1 MVLFSV
7 ILPIFAVIGFG
18 FMCQYRHWF
27 TQSAVADFNRFV
39 YYIAVPPLLYM
50 AMAAT
55 PIESLT
61 QARYLVAYLG
71 ATVFIWI
78 GLFFLLKP
86 FFKAFE
92 ARFLLGLGA
101 TFSNSVYLG
110 IPLVQTAL
118 GTQAT
123 QTVVMIALAT
133 NVLFV
138 GGSAVILSAR
148 QQSNVRGAAVEVL
161 KNPMIGAIVLGLSAS
176 ALALPLPMGL
186 ERLLELLA
194 QAASPVAL
202 FALGLTLGG
211 VNAQTAKV
219 SSADQES
226 WSWSGVLVTVK
237 ILIHP
242 LAVWLACL
250 AVGARPGETQV
261 AVLVAALPAGA
272 LAHLLAQ
279 RFGAQSLTVARGVM
293 LGTALS
299 LLTLSVLLSSAMFA
313 QL

>member
-7 ILPIFAVIGFG
+7 ILPIFAVIGLG
-18 FMCQYRHWF
+18 FMCQYRQWF

-39 YYIAVPPLLYM
+39 YYIAVPPLLFM
-50 AMAAT
+50 AMAST

-61 QARYLVAYLG
+61 QARYLLAYLG
-71 ATVFIWI
+71 ATVLVWI
-78 GLFFLLKP
+78 GVFFLLKP
-86 FFKAFE
+86 FFEPFE

-123 QTVVMIALAT
+123 QAVVMIALAT

-148 QQSNVRGAAVEVL
+148 QQSNVHSAAIEVL

-176 ALALPLPMGL
+176 ALKLPLPSGL

-211 VNAQTAKV
+211 VNAQATQV
-219 SSADQES
+219 QSIHQES
-226 WSWSGVLVTVK
+226 WFWSGVLVAVK
-237 ILIHP
+237 ILLHP
-242 LAVWLACL
+242 LAVWVACV
-250 AVGARPGETQV
+250 AVGARAGDTQV

-293 LGTALS
+293 LGTGLS
-299 LLTLSVLLSSAMFA
+299 LLTLSALLSSAMFT

>member
-7 ILPIFAVIGFG
+7 ILPIFAVIGLG
-18 FMCQYRHWF
+18 FMCQYRNWF
-27 TQSAVADFNRFV
+27 TQSAVSDFNRFV
-39 YYIAVPPLLYM
+39 YYIAVPPLLFM
-50 AMAAT
+50 AMAST
-55 PIESLT
+55 PVESLT

-71 ATVFIWI
+71 ATILVWI
-78 GLFFLLKP
+78 GVFYLLKP
-86 FFKAFE
+86 FFDSFE

-110 IPLVQTAL
+110 IPLVQAAL

-123 QTVVMIALAT
+123 QAVVMIALAT

-148 QQSNVRGAAVEVL
+148 LQSNVLGAAIEVL
-161 KNPMIGAIVLGLSAS
+161 KNPMIGAIVLGLSVS
-176 ALALPLPMGL
+176 ALKLSLPMGL

-211 VNAQTAKV
+211 VNVQSNPV
-219 SSADQES
+219 NGRHQES
-226 WSWSGVLVTVK
+226 WSWPNVLVAVK

-242 LAVWLACL
+242 MAVWLACL
-250 AVGARPGETQV
+250 AIGARAGETQV

-293 LGTALS
+293 LGTGLS
-299 LLTLSVLLSSAMFA
+299 LLTLSALLSSAMFT

>member
-7 ILPIFAVIGFG
+7 ILPIFAVIGLG
-18 FMCQYRHWF
+18 LMCQYRQWF
-27 TQSAVADFNRFV
+27 TPSAVVDFNRFV
-39 YYIAVPPLLYM
+39 YYIAVPPLLFM
-50 AMAAT
+50 AMAST

-71 ATVFIWI
+71 ATVFVWI
-78 GLFFLLKP
+78 GVFFLFKP
-86 FFKAFE
+86 FFDTFE

-110 IPLVQTAL
+110 IPLVQSAL

-123 QTVVMIALAT
+123 QAVVMIALAT

-148 QQSNVRGAAVEVL
+148 QQSNVHGAVIEVL
-161 KNPMIGAIVLGLSAS
+161 KNPMIGAIVLGLSVS
-176 ALALPLPMGL
+176 ALALPLPPGL
-186 ERLLELLA
+186 ERLLDLLA

-211 VNAQTAKV
+211 VKAQASQV
-219 SSADQES
+219 QSSHQES
-226 WSWSGVLVTVK
+226 WSWAGVLVAVK

-242 LAVWLACL
+242 FAVWLACL
-250 AVGARPGETQV
+250 AVGAQVADTQV

-279 RFGAQSLTVARGVM
+279 RFDAQSLTVARGVM
-293 LGTALS
+293 LGTGLS
-299 LLTLSVLLSSAMFA
+299 LLTLSALLSSAMFT